1 MENHPIP
8 QNVTGFQ
15 FKLIG
20 DMTVRQFGY
29 LATGALFGWIV
40 FSLPFPTLLRLP
52 LAALFTLCGVSLA
65 FVPVGGRPMD
75 TMITYFLQALFAPN
89 QFVYQKIGGQLI
101 PPMLPPKKTSKPAFP
116 DGSFAVARYLQSIPK
131 VKSPLDQKEEQL
143 LASLFTASFPPPLPP
158 PASPSQ
164 GGPPAN
170 EEPLLPQEVQQP
182 TILSQE
188 EEKATVTHA
197 PEDITQSLAQ
207 AAHTI
212 EEEIEEVRKEEQ
224 QKEDVQEKA
233 RLHEAVAKLGKE
245 LQDVLSQKQ
254 QVEKQLAE
262 LVTKL
267 SDDKKGPTFVPSVA
281 TQKVV
286 TPNVRKIPKSMG
298 KTVGLPLV
306 PDFPN
311 LLTGVVKDSRGNVLP
326 NMLVEVKDTKGN
338 PVRAFKTNILGQF
351 ASATT
356 LPNGTYTLAFEDPN
370 EQHLF
375 DTIELTLTGDIISPL
390 EVVSEDAREQLRK
403 ELFKA

>member
-29 LATGALFGWIV
+29 LATGAIFGWIV

-52 LAALFTLCGVSLA
+52 LAALFALGGVSLA

-75 TMITYFLQALFAPN
+75 TMIAYFLQALFAPN

-101 PPMLPPKKTSKPAFP
+101 PPTLAQKKTGKPASP

-131 VKSPLDQKEEQL
+131 KKSPLDQKEEQL
-143 LASLFTASFPPPLPP
+143 LASLFTASLPP
-158 PASPSQ
+158 PPPPRASPSQ
-164 GGPPAN
+164 GGPASP
-170 EEPLLPQEVQQP
+170 EEPPQLIFSPLPI
-182 TILSQE
+182 ILSQE
-188 EEKATVTHA
+188 EEKATITHA
-197 PEDITQSLAQ
+197 PEDIAQSLAQ

-212 EEEIEEVRKEEQ
+212 EEEIEEVKKEEH

-233 RLHEAVAKLGKE
+233 KLHDAIAKLERE

-267 SDDKKGPTFVPSVA
+267 ADEKKGPTFVPSVA
-281 TQKVV
+281 TPKVV

-298 KTVGLPLV
+298 KAVGLPLV
-306 PDFPN
+306 PDSPN

-326 NMLVEVKDTKGN
+326 NMLVEVKDAHGN

-356 LPNGTYTLAFEDPN
+356 LPNGTYTIAFEDPN
-370 EQHLF
+370 EQHIF
-375 DTIELTLTGDIISPL
+375 DTIELAVSGDIISPL

>member
-29 LATGALFGWIV
+29 LATGAIFGWIV
-40 FSLPFPTLLRLP
+40 FSLPLPTLLRLP

-101 PPMLPPKKTSKPAFP
+101 PPTLPPKKTSKLASH
-116 DGSFAVARYLQSIPK
+116 DGSFAVTRYLESIPSA
-131 VKSPLDQKEEQL
+131 KSPFDQKEEQL
-143 LASLFTASFPPPLPP
+143 LASLFTTSLPP
-158 PASPSQ
+158 P
-164 GGPPAN
+164 PPPPP
-170 EEPLLPQEVQQP
+170 EEPPQPISPPQP
-182 TILSQE
+182 IILSQE
-188 EEKATVTHA
+188 EEKATVTEA
-197 PEDITQSLAQ
+197 PEDIAQSLTQ
-207 AAHTI
+207 AVRTI
-212 EEEIEEVRKEEQ
+212 EEEIEEVKKEEQ

-233 RLHEAVAKLGKE
+233 KLHDAVARLERE

-254 QVEKQLAE
+254 QVEKQLAD
-262 LVTKL
+262 LVARL
-267 SDDKKGPTFVPSVA
+267 GREKKETIFVPVA
-281 TQKVV
+281 ATPKVA

-306 PDFPN
+306 PDSPN
-311 LLTGVVKDSRGNVLP
+311 LLTGVVKDPRGNVLP
-326 NMLVEVKDTKGN
+326 NMLVEVKDAHGN

-356 LPNGTYTLAFEDPN
+356 LPNGTYTLTFEDPN
-370 EQHLF
+370 EQHIF
-375 DTIELTLTGDIISPL
+375 DTIELAVSGDIISPL